1 MNGILSHAQSNLIT
15 RADLQAIPAPQ
26 GTPTWKPIGH
36 ADLIQAIDRQLLV
49 RGIRILDEKFA
60 IQREG
65 ARLFGVLDLSIE
77 GDTPEFCAAMGIR
90 TANDRSMALEI
101 AVGVKVFVC
110 DNLCFSGDLIA
121 LRRKHT
127 LKFNLNADISIAIDR
142 YQEHLLALRGQI
154 EGLRERPLADPDA
167 KLLIFE
173 VFAKE
178 ILPIRFFPWVT
189 AAYFRADPATMADVA
204 PRTHWG
210 LHNAFTRAIRE
221 MAPAPAFSAATKL
234 GKVFGLS
241 ATNNGN
247 GGS

>member
-1 MNGILSHAQSNLIT
+1 MIGTLSGNQSVFVT
-15 RADLQAIPAPQ
+15 RQELLQIPPPSPTA
-26 GTPTWKPIGH
+26 TWKPIAH

-49 RGIRILDEKFA
+49 RGITILEEKFA

-127 LKFNLNADISIAIDR
+127 SRFNLNADISMAIDR
-142 YQEHLLALRGQI
+142 YQEHLGTLRGQI
-154 EGLRERPLADPDA
+154 GELKGQALGARDA
-167 KLLIFE
+167 KLLMFE
-173 VFAKE
+173 AFAKE
-178 ILPIRFFPWVT
+178 VLPIRFFHVVLSNYFHEGGTEQT
-189 AAYFRADPATMADVA
+189 A
-204 PRTHWG
+204 WG
-210 LHNAFTRAIRE
+210 LHNAFTRAIRQ
-221 MAPAPAFSAATKL
+221 MAPAPAFAATTKL
-234 GKVFGLS
+234 GRIFGLRRED
-241 ATNNGN
+241 GN
-247 GGS
+247 HA